1 VADCFIKLDGV
12 NGESSDEEFKDH
24 IQVESWGWSIQQRH
38 EAHFDRGQARRPEV
52 SNLVF
57 SHQADLAS
65 PALWARCARN
75 AVLPTASLVMRRA
88 GGTAHKYL
96 FVKLKNVRV
105 IGVSLVHDAVHVIP
119 LERVELAFEELEY
132 EYAPQSARG
141 NDRSG
146 RSTFAM
152 SLRAG

>member
-1 VADCFIKLDGV
+1 MADCFIKLDGV
-12 NGESSDEEFKDH
+12 NGESSDQEFRDH
-24 IQVESWGWSIQQRH
+24 IQVESWGWSIRQNV
-38 EAHFDRGQARRPEV
+38 EANWDRAQKHRAEV

-57 SHQADLAS
+57 SHQVDLAS

-75 AVLPTASLVMRRA
+75 EVLPTASLVMRRA
-88 GGTAHKYL
+88 GGSAQKYL

-105 IGVSLVHDAVHVIP
+105 LGVSVNHDATNVIP
-119 LERVELAFEELEY
+119 LERVELACEHVEY

-141 NDRSG
+141 GDRAG
-146 RSTFAM
+146 RSTFSM